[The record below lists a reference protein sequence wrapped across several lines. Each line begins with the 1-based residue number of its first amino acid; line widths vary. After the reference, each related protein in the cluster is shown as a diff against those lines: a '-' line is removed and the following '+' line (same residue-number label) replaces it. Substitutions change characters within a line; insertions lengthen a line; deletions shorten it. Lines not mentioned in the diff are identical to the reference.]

1 VVSRP
6 RRRGCWSAYG
16 AIRTATAYGI
26 RVPGRRERSRG
37 THNAMQY
44 ARPPFRPLRA
54 YAFNLASDLDLDQAI
69 GNEVS
74 LMVPWEDQQP
84 GPVGEYIEVV
94 DFDRESECF
103 YLPVDGT
110 GPWAPTWASR

>member
-1 VVSRP
+1 
-6 RRRGCWSAYG
+6 
-16 AIRTATAYGI
+16 
-26 RVPGRRERSRG
+26 
-37 THNAMQY
+37 MQY

>member
-1 VVSRP
+1 
-6 RRRGCWSAYG
+6 
-16 AIRTATAYGI
+16 
-26 RVPGRRERSRG
+26 
-37 THNAMQY
+37 MQY

-54 YAFNLASDLDLDQAI
+54 YAFTPASDLDLDQAI

-84 GPVGEYIEVV
+84 GPVGEYVEVV

-103 YLPVDGT
+103 YLRLSTRKHQARSRAAAMDCR
-110 GPWAPTWASR
+110 APASTPSRAPDR